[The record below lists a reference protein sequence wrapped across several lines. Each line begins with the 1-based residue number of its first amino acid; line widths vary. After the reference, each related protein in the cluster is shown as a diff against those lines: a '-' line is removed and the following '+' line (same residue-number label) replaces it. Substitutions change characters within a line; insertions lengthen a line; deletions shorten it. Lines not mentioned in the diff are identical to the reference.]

1 MEKDKEQLDALAKL
15 LSQFEPQDLQK
26 VIKKMDSKQ
35 KQELLNMAIN
45 MLQQNM
51 GGEEQQILNTLLQS
65 LLKKKINFRGY
76 YLASVFYT
84 EQ

>member
-51 GGEEQQILNTLLQS
+51 YGEEH
-65 LLKKKINFRGY
+65 KF
-76 YLASVFYT
+76 
-84 EQ
+84 

>member
-65 LLKKKINFRGY
+65 LLKKKN
-76 YLASVFYT
+76 
-84 EQ
+84 